1 MEPDRRELV
10 RVVGAQVGATAAVAA
25 LAAFWGLEAAKAALV
40 GGAVAF
46 LPNAYFAWAGA
57 RRGGE
62 RPDPSGLEDA
72 AEAAVAQAGRL
83 FRRWGGKLALTVA
96 LMVIAI
102 VGLGVGS
109 GAFFAGLGL
118 ALAAQHL
125 MPLAAVRRRDGHGEG
140 HI

>member
-1 MEPDRRELV
+1 MEPDRREPV
-10 RVVGAQVGATAAVAA
+10 RVVGAQVGVTAVVAAVASI
-25 LAAFWGLEAAKAALV
+25 WGLEAGRAALV

-62 RPDPSGLEDA
+62 RPTPSGPEEA
-72 AEAAVAQAGRL
+72 AAAQRAAVAEAGQL
-83 FRRWGGKLALTVA
+83 LRRWGGKLALTVA

-125 MPLAAVRRRDGHGEG
+125 APLAALRRRA
-140 HI
+140 

>member
-1 MEPDRRELV
+1 M
-10 RVVGAQVGATAAVAA
+10 VGAQVGVTAVVAA
-25 LAAFWGLEAAKAALV
+25 LAAFWGFEAARAALV

-46 LPNAYFAWAGA
+46 LPNTYFAWPGA
-57 RRGGE
+57 RRSGE
-62 RPDPSGLEDA
+62 GQAPSGREDA
-72 AEAAVAQAGRL
+72 AEARRAAVAEAGRL

-118 ALAAQHL
+118 ALAVQHL
-125 MPLAAVRRRDGHGEG
+125 VPLATVRRRA
-140 HI
+140 